1 MGTRTCSGLQD
12 STQEGVEDVCRLQAG
27 GGQLINCIISLAVGL
42 PLTCGY
48 GGLFVDFEQGSS
60 IILIDKI

>member
-1 MGTRTCSGLQD
+1 M
-12 STQEGVEDVCRLQAG
+12 CRLQVG
-27 GGQLINCIISLAVGL
+27 GGQLINRIISLAVGL